1 MRFKLQLI
9 FIEDW
14 EIAVMAKDPKHT
26 SAPKIEFDALTEKLV
41 PDPLT
46 LPDSVALAGFVGRSA
61 EDGKIRLYVDSTFRS
76 YYEIS
81 NSDIIHTEQLPTTQ
95 SPLGGSVVYVKGGA
109 PLRLVQ
115 VSAEIEARFLQGP
128 MSNAGAGAAGATSL
142 PGVKRAFLFGTFH
155 TICHC
160 KTAAV
165 TSCGDVGCSGRG
177 GGVGNTDVGCKTDLL
192 AGCGDF

>member
-1 MRFKLQLI
+1 
-9 FIEDW
+9 
-14 EIAVMAKDPKHT
+14 MAKEPKQT
-26 SAPKIEFDALTEKLV
+26 NPPKIEFDALAEKV
-41 PDPLT
+41 APDPAAI
-46 LPDSVALAGFVGRSA
+46 PDSVPLTGFVGRSA

-81 NSDIIHTEQLPTTQ
+81 NSDILHTEQLPTTQ
-95 SPLGGSVVYVKGGA
+95 SPLGGSVVFVKGSA
-109 PLRLVQ
+109 PLRRVQ
-115 VSAEIEARFLQGP
+115 VSTEIEARFLQGP

-142 PGVKRAFLFGTFH
+142 PGVNRALLFGTFH

-160 KTAAV
+160 RSEAP

-192 AGCGDF
+192 AGCGGF